1 MNKNSIK
8 VGLIGFGTIGTGV
21 VKLFQNSSDLINKKS
36 GINVE
41 LVKICDLDLKTDR
54 GVKVNKDLLTKNASD
69 IINNPEIDIV
79 VELIGGYHPAYD
91 FVVNA
96 MKNKKHIV
104 TANKAMISRYWD
116 KLLTTARE
124 NMVEI
129 MAEGSV
135 GGGIPIL
142 RAIDKGLAA
151 NRIQKIMGILNG
163 TCNYILTKMT
173 LEKITFENALKEAQ
187 EKGFAEANPYLDIS
201 GMDSMHKIIVLSN
214 LSFGVIVKEKDVYV
228 EGIEKINSMDIQF
241 ADELGYV
248 MKLLAIASIE
258 NHELNVR
265 VHPVLVSKNNLIA
278 SVNYEY
284 NAIYVKGD
292 AVGDTMFYGKGAGQM
307 PTASAV
313 LSDIIYIARNIA
325 NGKKYI
331 NNSESIDKKDKIKIC
346 PIGKIKSK
354 YYIRFNVVDKAGV
367 LAKISGILG
376 ANNISIESVI
386 QKSRHSTEKVP
397 VVIMTYEAIEENFI
411 KAINKIN
418 LMKNI
423 VKEKTV
429 FYRVID

>member
-1 MNKNSIK
+1 MVNNSVK

-21 VKLFQNSSDLINKKS
+21 VKLFQNSGNLINKKS

-41 LVKICDLDLKTDR
+41 LFKICDIDLKSDR
-54 GVKVNKDLLTKNASD
+54 GVKVNKKILTKNIKD
-69 IINNPEIDIV
+69 IIDNPEIDIV
-79 VELIGGYHPAYD
+79 VELIGGYHPACD
-91 FVVNA
+91 FVMRA
-96 MKNKKHIV
+96 MENKKHIV
-104 TANKAMISRYWD
+104 TANKAMISKYWD
-116 KLLTTARE
+116 RLLLSSRK
-124 NMVEI
+124 NHVEI

-142 RAIDKGLAA
+142 QAIDKGLAV
-151 NRIQKIMGILNG
+151 NKIEKIMGILNG

-173 LEKITFENALKEAQ
+173 LEKMSFSDALKEAQ
-187 EKGFAEANPYLDIS
+187 ERGFAEADPYLDIS
-201 GMDSMHKIIVLSN
+201 GMDSAHKIIVLSN
-214 LSFGVIVKEKDVYV
+214 LSFGANVNEKDIYV
-228 EGIEKINSMDIQF
+228 EGIDNIDSMDMQF

-258 NHELNVR
+258 KSGLNVR
-265 VHPVLVSKNNLIA
+265 VHPVLVSRNNLIA

-292 AVGDTMFYGKGAGQM
+292 AVGNTMFYGKGAGQM

-331 NNSESIDKKDKIKIC
+331 PNNNKKEKINIC
-346 PIGKIKSK
+346 PIGKIRSK

-367 LAKISGILG
+367 LAKIAGVLG
-376 ANNISIESVI
+376 KNNISIESVI
-386 QKSRHSTEKVP
+386 QKSRHSRLKVP
-397 VVIMTYEAIEENFI
+397 VVIMTYESIEENFI
-411 KAINKIN
+411 KAIKKIDS
-418 LMKNI
+418 MKKI
-423 VKEKTV
+423 VKGKTV